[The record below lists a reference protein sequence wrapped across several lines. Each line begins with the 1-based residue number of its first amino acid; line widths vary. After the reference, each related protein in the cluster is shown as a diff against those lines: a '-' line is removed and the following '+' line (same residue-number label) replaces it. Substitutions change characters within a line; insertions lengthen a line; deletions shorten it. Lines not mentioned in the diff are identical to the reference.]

1 MDKQRREFIHSFAGL
16 GAMSAAAAAM
26 GATGSTHAQTAA
38 SLAPARGDAIKGP
51 YLDLTTGKGNQ
62 LAWARLN
69 GDLDETQQKHGW
81 FKGYVMAVRP
91 GKKVE
96 DLFGFEGFDSS
107 RLEKRADGSYAK
119 ILREVVLYT
128 DLKTGEVLEDWHN
141 PYNDETVRVVHVA
154 NDPYNYM
161 IEEYAPQ
168 VPDYGTPK
176 KESPPRQP
184 FLLGWQQYGNRLDME
199 IHVHLLYPNLLKPE
213 KWVRESA
220 GPMVR
225 VSEMYSFHVDA
236 AQMQDKSY
244 TTLPFSGYWNRITPW
259 LPWMLMGQTP
269 GYCQYACFHGSG
281 DELEAAL
288 SRQVLDYVEKHYA
301 KYFKAP
307 DKWEEPSLSSLE
319 RYAIEQQP
327 VPVK

>member
-16 GAMSAAAAAM
+16 GAMSAAAAAL
-26 GATGSTHAQTAA
+26 GAAGSAHAQTAA
-38 SLAPARGDAIKGP
+38 SLARARGEAIKGP
-51 YLDLTTGKGNQ
+51 YLNLTTGKGNQ

-81 FKGYVMAVRP
+81 YKGYVMAVRP

-119 ILREVVLYT
+119 ILREVVLYR

-141 PYNDETVRVVHVA
+141 PYIDETVRVVHVA

-176 KESPPRQP
+176 KEKPPANRSCW
-184 FLLGWQQYGNRLDME
+184 GGNNTVTAWIWRFMF
-199 IHVHLLYPNLLKPE
+199 IFFIPTCSNLK
-213 KWVRESA
+213 
-220 GPMVR
+220 
-225 VSEMYSFHVDA
+225 
-236 AQMQDKSY
+236 
-244 TTLPFSGYWNRITPW
+244 N
-259 LPWMLMGQTP
+259 
-269 GYCQYACFHGSG
+269 GSG
-281 DELEAAL
+281 NPPARWFACRKCIPSMSMPHKCRTSLIRPCRSAA
-288 SRQVLDYVEKHYA
+288 A
-301 KYFKAP
+301 GIA
-307 DKWEEPSLSSLE
+307 
-319 RYAIEQQP
+319 
-327 VPVK
+327 